1 MKNGGEIDFVI
12 IWVDGSDPKWLA
24 EKAKYAPPA
33 DTDSRPERYRDWGLL
48 PYWFRG
54 VEKFAPWV
62 RKIHFVTWGHIPKWL
77 NTSHPKL
84 NIVRHEDYIP
94 EKYLPTFSSHTIELN
109 LHRIEGLSGNFVY
122 FNDDTFIISPV
133 SEKVFFKKGLPC
145 DSAVLTVHCVQRG
158 AKGELVQQ
166 VSLNDVSIINSD
178 FDVHKTF
185 RAAPQ
190 KWLNLRYGTKLLRQ
204 IPLLFCSGFS
214 GFYQIH
220 LPNSFK
226 KSTFDEVWEREYDI
240 LDKTCMNKFRCSSD
254 VNQWF
259 LRQWQLAK
267 NEFCPRSI
275 GTGKS
280 FSSDRYGKEDFDR
293 AAQYI
298 SRQKGKMICI
308 NDGILTEKEFGYYSE
323 MMRNAF
329 DSILPDRSSFEV

>member
-1 MKNGGEIDFVI
+1 M
-12 IWVDGSDPKWLA
+12 
-24 EKAKYAPPA
+24 
-33 DTDSRPERYRDWGLL
+33 
-48 PYWFRG
+48 
-54 VEKFAPWV
+54 
-62 RKIHFVTWGHIPKWL
+62 
-77 NTSHPKL
+77 
-84 NIVRHEDYIP
+84 
-94 EKYLPTFSSHTIELN
+94 
-109 LHRIEGLSGNFVY
+109 
-122 FNDDTFIISPV
+122 
-133 SEKVFFKKGLPC
+133 
-145 DSAVLTVHCVQRG
+145 LTVHCVQRG

-190 KWLNLRYGTKLLRQ
+190 KWLDLRYGTKLLRQ

-329 DSILPDRSSFEV
+329 DSILPDSAAVTANSRLPSALRISPPALWARYSSASSGMSTGDLSSAPRRAAALRLSLIHI